1 MVAAAVPTML
11 AVRAEKVNLHY
22 GTKHALKD
30 IDFDAP
36 ARQVTA
42 LIGPSGCGK
51 SSFLRCF
58 NRMNDRIPNA
68 KVTGKFEIA
77 GMDPYAKNA
86 DLMRLRRAVGMLFQK
101 PNPFPSSVFENIA
114 LAPSLHYGVKGSTL
128 EGMVEEALK
137 RAALWDEVKDHLKRS
152 ALELSGGQQQRLC
165 LARMLA
171 VEPEVLLMDEPCS
184 ALDPIST
191 GKIEEL
197 IAELAKDY
205 TVLIVTHNLQQ
216 AHRVSQRL
224 AFFMLG
230 ELVELGDTERVFEA
244 AEQSV
249 TRDYLSGR
257 FG

>member
-1 MVAAAVPTML
+1 MVAVASAVKH
-11 AVRAEKVNLHY
+11 AVRAEDVNLYY
-22 GTKHALKD
+22 GTKHALKGVN
-30 IDFDAP
+30 FAAP
-36 ARQVTA
+36 SRQVTA
-42 LIGPSGCGK
+42 MIGPSGCGK
-51 SSFLRCF
+51 SSFLRCL
-58 NRMNDRIPNA
+58 NRMNDRIPGA
-68 KVTGKFEIA
+68 KVTGKFDVA

-114 LAPSLHYGVKGSTL
+114 LAPSLHYGIKGSTL
-128 EGMVEEALK
+128 EGMVEETLK
-137 RAALWDEVKDHLKRS
+137 RAALWDEVKDHLRRS

-171 VEPEVLLMDEPCS
+171 VEPEILLMDEPCS

-191 GKIEEL
+191 GKIEDLISEL
-197 IAELAKDY
+197 SRDY

-216 AHRVSQRL
+216 AHRVSSQL

-230 ELVELGDTERVFEA
+230 ELVEMGDTEAVFEA
-244 AEQSV
+244 AQSEV

>member
-1 MVAAAVPTML
+1 MVAVAATVRS
-11 AVRAEKVNLHY
+11 AVRAEGVNLFY
-22 GTKHALKD
+22 GTHQALND
-30 IDFDAP
+30 ITFEAP
-36 ARQVTA
+36 ERQVTA

-58 NRMNDRIPNA
+58 NRMNDRISGA
-68 KVTGKFEIA
+68 RVTGKFEVA
-77 GMDPYAKNA
+77 GMDPYAKGA

-101 PNPFPSSVFENIA
+101 PNPFPNSVFENIA

-137 RAALWDEVKDHLKRS
+137 RAALWEEVKDKLKKS

-171 VEPEVLLMDEPCS
+171 VEPEILLMDEPCS

-197 IAELAKDY
+197 ITELSKDY
-205 TVLIVTHNLQQ
+205 TVLIVTHNLAQ
-216 AHRVSQRL
+216 AHRVSQQL

-230 ELVELGDTERVFEA
+230 ELVECGETEAVFAGANEA
-244 AEQSV
+244 V
-249 TRDYLSGR
+249 TRDYLEGR